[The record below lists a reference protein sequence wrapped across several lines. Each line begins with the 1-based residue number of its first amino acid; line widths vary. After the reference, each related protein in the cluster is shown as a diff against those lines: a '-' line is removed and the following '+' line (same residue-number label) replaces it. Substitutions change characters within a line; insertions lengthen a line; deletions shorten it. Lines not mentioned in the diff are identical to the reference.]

1 MSLLSTQLL
10 LQLRKLAAALFL
22 LSVVGPL
29 AAQSPGA
36 HEHAF
41 RDAERWAK
49 VFDDPA
55 RDAWQKPLDVI
66 EALSLKPD
74 AVVADIGAGT
84 GYFAMRLASMLPRGR
99 IYAIDVEPDMVK
111 YLAER
116 AQREGRKNMIA
127 VAAKPDDPR
136 LPDKIDLLLL
146 VDVYHHLDA
155 REQYFRRLSPALK
168 PGGRIAII
176 DFRLDSPEGPPRQAR
191 IAPEQVKAELAKAG
205 YTLYEEHSFLPR
217 QYFLVFQAAER

>member
-1 MSLLSTQLL
+1 MSLLPTHPL
-10 LQLRKLAAALFL
+10 LQRRKLAAVLLLFA
-22 LSVVGPL
+22 VGPL
-29 AAQSPGA
+29 AAQSPGT
-36 HEHAF
+36 HEHGF
-41 RDAERWAK
+41 RDAEKWAQ

-55 RDAWQKPLDVI
+55 RDAWQKPHDVI

-84 GYFAMRLASMLPRGR
+84 GYFAVRLARMLPRGR
-99 IYAIDVEPDMVK
+99 VYAVDVEPAMVK

-116 AQREGRKNMIA
+116 AQREGRKNIIA

-146 VDVYHHLDA
+146 VDVYHHIDA
-155 REQYFRRLSPALK
+155 REQYFRRLRPALK

-176 DFRLDSPEGPPRQAR
+176 DFRLDSPQGPPRQAR

-205 YTLYEEHSFLPR
+205 YALFEEHSFLPR